1 MVIPTSAI
9 TSPLYRRVTLRLGAE
24 YLSILLI
31 EIWLEHAKGLSR
43 LSMMSMI
50 LAPSN
55 LIAKVLHTPAQLP
68 HFRSLLASSVT
79 QEHSYLN
86 PMLQLENTR
95 YPVRRATERTIG
107 YRRGVRATASKV
119 RQYYFGTW
127 PGYFSS
133 DLSSKYQVSIYCAK
147 FRSTQASPNHLTVVS
162 TYSPLVHQR
171 SSSTRPYSRIHV
183 IFPTFSHHHQ
193 LLAEIWIIG

>member
-1 MVIPTSAI
+1 MLLLRYIV
-9 TSPLYRRVTLRLGAE
+9 VTLRLGAE

-31 EIWLEHAKGLSR
+31 KIWLEHAKGLDR
-43 LSMMSMI
+43 LSLMPMI

-55 LIAKVLHTPAQLP
+55 LIANVLHTPAQLP
-68 HFRSLLASSVT
+68 HFRSLLAPSGCPVT
-79 QEHSYLN
+79 PDHPYLN
-86 PMLQLENTR
+86 PVLQPENTR
-95 YPVRRATERTIG
+95 YPVWRATERTNG

-127 PGYFSS
+127 PGCFSS
-133 DLSSKYQVSIYCAK
+133 DLSSKCQVSIYCAK
-147 FRSTQASPNHLTVVS
+147 FCSTQASPNHLTVVS

-171 SSSTRPYSRIHV
+171 SSSKHPYSRIHV
-183 IFPTFSHHHQ
+183 IFPNFSHHHQ